1 MLPGAPQEAQ
11 WIRSAPRLDWPA
23 PVLQRMVQT
32 AFPRSRISQK
42 QLLAAGLRNAN
53 FKLTLDSSSEPVV
66 LRIYEHDPSL
76 CRKEIDLMRLV
87 RHTVPVPEVIHAE
100 PRGLEELPPFALLQ
114 FIQGASL
121 LDLKRRSDFEA
132 FAQASSS
139 AGETL
144 AAIGRFPFSRTGWL
158 GPGPAV
164 AAPLLAGADP
174 VPNFIDLCLA
184 APNLV
189 RRVPAELRRRI
200 HQSIWHSSHRFVE
213 LDAGPRLVHGDF
225 SRRNLLARQA
235 AGRWS
240 VVEFWIGS
248 LPSRVRRSS
257 TSPTFCATRRPRVP
271 WQSRIFPPDIFD
283 PAARSPAIGG
293 ASAVCST
300 LPQPVKASRAAIYPK
315 TSRQS

>member
-1 MLPGAPQEAQ
+1 
-11 WIRSAPRLDWPA
+11 
-23 PVLQRMVQT
+23 MVQT

-200 HQSIWHSSHRFVE
+200 HQSIWHSSHRFVD

-240 VVEFWIGS
+240 VVAVLDWEF
-248 LPSRVRRSS
+248 
-257 TSPTFCATRRPRVP
+257 
-271 WQSRIFPPDIFD
+271 
-283 PAARSPAIGG
+283 
-293 ASAVCST
+293 AVAGT
-300 LPQPVKASRAAIYPK
+300 PLIDVANFLRYEKASRPLAEPHFSTGYLRSGGALPGDWRRVSRLLDLAATCESLTRGDLPEDVA
-315 TSRQS
+315 TELVELVRATVEDRDPRLNP